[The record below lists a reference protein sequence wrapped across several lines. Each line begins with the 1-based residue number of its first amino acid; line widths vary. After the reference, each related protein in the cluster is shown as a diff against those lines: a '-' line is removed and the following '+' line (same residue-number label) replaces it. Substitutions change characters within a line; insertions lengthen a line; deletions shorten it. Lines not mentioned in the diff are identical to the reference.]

1 MKAWLALQGGFT
13 ALASRGGKAGGRPG
27 LWSKI

>member
-1 MKAWLALQGGFT
+1 MKAWLALQGGVT
-13 ALASRGGKAGGRPG
+13 ALASRGGHAPERPG